1 MKILL
6 TGYKGFVGQHLY
18 KSLLQDGHHI
28 TTFEWTEMFVPT
40 IEKYDWVI
48 HVGANS
54 STMERDV
61 EKIMFQNYDFSV
73 MLYELAAEQ
82 GINFQYASS
91 ASVYGLGTEFNED
104 SPVDP
109 RNPYA
114 WTKYLFERYV
124 RNNPRNIVAQ
134 GFRYFN
140 VYGPEGE
147 EHKGNQA
154 SPFYKFKKQAE
165 ETGRVEVFAGKSA
178 QRDFVHVSRVVDV
191 HKKFLNVTKSGIWNV
206 GSGQTISFRDIAEKY
221 TTNIVEIP
229 MPDVLQSNY
238 QYYTCADISKLKQ
251 TLGE

>member
-6 TGYKGFVGQHLY
+6 TGYRGFIGQHMLA
-18 KSLLQDGHHI
+18 SLVKVGHEVSP
-28 TTFEWTEMFVPT
+28 FEWQEPFLPT
-40 IEKYDWVI
+40 SKQFDWII
-48 HVGANS
+48 HIGANS
-54 STMERDV
+54 STMERDI

-73 MLYELAAEQ
+73 KLYELAAEQ
-82 GINFQYASS
+82 GAGFQYASS
-91 ASVYGLGTEFNED
+91 ASVYGLGTEFKED

-124 RNNPRNIVAQ
+124 QQNPREIVAQ

-154 SPFYKFKKQAE
+154 SPFYKFKRQAE
-165 ETGRVEVFAGKSA
+165 EHGYVELFDGKSA
-178 QRDFVHVSRVVDV
+178 ERDFVHVSRIVDV
-191 HKKFLNVTKSGIWNV
+191 HLKMLGIHKSGIWNI
-206 GSGQTISFRDIAEKY
+206 GTGQTMSFRDIAEKY
-221 TTNIVEIP
+221 TSNIVEIP
-229 MPDVLQSNY
+229 MPDVLKSNY
-238 QYYTCADISKLKQ
+238 QYYTCADITKLKQ